1 MSGLAAIAATGQSLQ
16 RLLTAAFN
24 ERSPLVDTG
33 SPTPNPTVGVEVVGN
48 LRLSELGKADA
59 QHLSPTLTLYLYRID
74 VDKAMRATW
83 SAVGAGEGRGRL
95 ALNLHYL
102 LTAWGSD
109 ALIEQRILGRALQ
122 TLEVTPVLSG
132 PLLLA
137 PAGLPA
143 DEPEWQTQEAIHLG
157 IEEISTEAL
166 MRIFDTLPCDYR
178 LSIPYCARVVRIDAR
193 RPPAAPPVM
202 DAQLRIHGLRSEV
215 VKP

>member
-16 RLLTAAFN
+16 RLLTAAFA
-24 ERSPLVDTG
+24 ERSPLIDVGPPALD
-33 SPTPNPTVGVEVVGN
+33 PNVPVELAGN
-48 LRLSELGKADA
+48 LRLAELGKAEA
-59 QHLSPTLTLYLYRID
+59 NNLAPTLTLYLYRVD

-102 LTAWGSD
+102 LTAWGAD
-109 ALIEQRILGRALQ
+109 ALVEHRILGRALQ
-122 TLEVTPVLSG
+122 ALEVTPVLSG

-157 IEEISTEAL
+157 IEELSTEAL

-193 RPPAAPPVM
+193 RPPAGPPVL
-202 DAQLRIHGLRSEV
+202 DAQLRMHPLRTEV
-215 VKP
+215 SPP

>member
-16 RLLTAAFN
+16 RLLVSAFA
-24 ERSPLVDTG
+24 ERSPLVEAG
-33 SPTPNPTVGVEVVGN
+33 PPLVNPAVGVELANNARLAELDELDIVPN
-48 LRLSELGKADA
+48 L
-59 QHLSPTLTLYLYRID
+59 LTLYLYRVD
-74 VDKAMRATW
+74 VDKAMRAAW

-109 ALIEQRILGRALQ
+109 ALHEQRILGRALQ
-122 TLEVTPVLSG
+122 ALEVQPVLSG

-143 DEPEWQTQEAIHLG
+143 DEPEWQAQEAIHLG
-157 IEEISTEAL
+157 IEELSTEAL

-178 LSIPYCARVVRIDAR
+178 LSVPYCARVVRIDAR
-193 RPPAAPPVM
+193 RPPNGPPVL
-202 DAQLRIHGLRSEV
+202 DAQLRVHPLRVEV
-215 VKP
+215 NRP